1 MIDPNKFIE
10 YLKKKKVNLIT
21 GVPDSLLKNID
32 YSINKIYKQKHV
44 ISTNEGSA
52 VALATGNYLAT
63 KKLSLVYMQNSGLGN
78 AINPLNSIVDKKV
91 YGIPLILLI
100 GWRGEIIK
108 NKAIKDEPQHKKQ
121 GLTTLSQLKN
131 LNIPYI
137 IISKN
142 MKNYKKKI
150 NNLIKKTIKLKHPV
164 AIVVRKNTFLAKKN
178 NISINKKEIIKN
190 SREHFIEK
198 ILKNLDKKFIVVS
211 TTGMISREAYEI
223 KKKLKLDYLSLF
235 VVVGGMGHANQIA
248 AGIARQ
254 KKNKTVLCLDG
265 DGSVL
270 MHLGSLALNSKLV
283 NFKHIILNNFSHDSV
298 GGQPT
303 ISKNLDFE
311 SLSKGIGFK
320 NFELIK
326 KNLSTLKL
334 KNFLKKKGSSLLVIN
349 CKKGYRTNL
358 GRPKESLEY
367 LKKNFMKNI

>member
-1 MIDPNKFIE
+1 VIDPNKFIK
-10 YLKKKKVNLIT
+10 YFKKKKINLIT
-21 GVPDSLLKNID
+21 GVPDSLLKNLD
-32 YSINKIYKQKHV
+32 NSLNKIYKQKHI

-52 VALATGNYLAT
+52 IALATGSYLAT

-78 AINPLNSIVDKKV
+78 AINPLNSIVDKQV

-108 NKAIKDEPQHKKQ
+108 NKTIRDEPQHKKQ
-121 GLTTLSQLKN
+121 GLTTLSQLKT

-142 MKNYKKKI
+142 TKSYKKNI
-150 NNLIKKTIKLKHPV
+150 DNLIKKTIKSKHPV
-164 AIVVRKNTFLAKKN
+164 AIVVRKNTFSKKK
-178 NISINKKEIIKN
+178 ISINQKKIIEN
-190 SREHFIEK
+190 FRENFIEV

-223 KKKLKLDYLSLF
+223 KKKLKLENLNLF
-235 VVVGGMGHANQIA
+235 IVVGGMGHANQIA

-254 KKNKTVLCLDG
+254 KKNKIILCLDG

-270 MHLGSLALNSKLV
+270 MHLGSLALNSKLA

-303 ISKNLDFE
+303 VSKNLDFE
-311 SLSKGIGFK
+311 LLSKGIGFK
-320 NFELIK
+320 NFQLIK
-326 KNLSTLKL
+326 NNLSQLDI
-334 KNFLKKKGSSLLVIN
+334 KNFLKKKGSSLMVIN
-349 CKKGYRTNL
+349 CKKGYRANL
-358 GRPKESLEY
+358 SRPKESLEN
-367 LKKNFMKNI
+367 LKKSFMKNI